1 MLLVQLEKKS
11 LLYTIGCDSEI
22 DMDLSW
28 TAEEL
33 YMDDGFYDVVKRVR
47 QNEWWELCFLAMFAG
62 TMSWKHLL

>member
-1 MLLVQLEKKS
+1 
-11 LLYTIGCDSEI
+11 
-22 DMDLSW
+22 MDLSW

-47 QNEWWELCFLAMFAG
+47 QNEWWELCFLAMFAS